1 MAGAGTRLKD
11 YRRALE
17 LTNELLVVDSFLDLQ
32 QVILPAL
39 TDLIGASSSTYH
51 HFTLRP
57 TNLTEVVV
65 TAPAGILTAED
76 FAEYAP
82 FVGTHPIVRSF
93 LESPALLEPRS
104 TSQITS
110 LRGWYR
116 TEAYQRGHRALGVD
130 DQLAILLG
138 KHGAETV
145 GLSLS
150 RSGARFT
157 SRDRELL
164 SLLGEHLVRS
174 VRRATAC
181 GGPALMMAPVLRP
194 HPLPPPP
201 AAADGGEVLTPRE
214 REVVGL
220 VARGLTSRMIGRTL
234 GITEKT
240 VGKHLEHIYAK
251 LGVTDRVSAMTALRG
266 AASSPSRAW
275 RAPDE

>member
-1 MAGAGTRLKD
+1 MAGAGTRLRD

-17 LTNELLVVDSFLDLQ
+17 LTNELLAAESFVDLQ
-32 QVILPAL
+32 QLILPAL
-39 TDLIGASSSTYH
+39 TDLIGAASSTYH
-51 HFTLRP
+51 HITLRR

-65 TAPAGILTAED
+65 TAPANILTATD

-82 FVGTHPIVRSF
+82 YVGTHPIVTSF

-104 TSQITS
+104 TSQITT

-130 DQLAILLG
+130 DQLAILLARQG
-138 KHGAETV
+138 TETV

-150 RSGARFT
+150 RSGARFN

-164 SLLGEHLVRS
+164 SLVGVHLVRS
-174 VRRATAC
+174 VARTTAH
-181 GGPALMMAPVLRP
+181 GGLAQMMAPVLRP

-201 AAADGGEVLTPRE
+201 VPAAGGAALTPRE
-214 REVVGL
+214 RAVLGL
-220 VARGLTSRMIGRTL
+220 LAEGLTSRVIGRRL

-240 VGKHLEHIYAK
+240 VGKQLESAYAK
-251 LGVTDRVSAMTALRG
+251 LGVTDRVSATMAFRRVDPPSSARG
-266 AASSPSRAW
+266 VV
-275 RAPDE
+275 DE